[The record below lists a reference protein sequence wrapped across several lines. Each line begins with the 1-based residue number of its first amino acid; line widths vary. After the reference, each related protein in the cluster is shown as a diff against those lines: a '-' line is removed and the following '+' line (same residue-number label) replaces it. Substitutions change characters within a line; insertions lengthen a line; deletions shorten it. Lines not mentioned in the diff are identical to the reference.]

1 MSTMAL
7 NALYHEKILVKIL
20 ANIYADA
27 TLGHLLGFKG
37 GTAAYLFYELD
48 RFSVDLDFDL
58 LDSSREDFVM
68 DRVQAILLQYGT
80 IKEAEKKRWNLLF
93 ILAYDEKEKN
103 AQNVKVEINRRDFG
117 SQYDQRSYLG
127 ISIPVMTKE
136 DMFAHKLMAMVERIG
151 RSNRD
156 IFDVWFFAKQQ
167 WPMNKRIIEERS
179 GTDIKSFLERAIAEL
194 EGFDNRYI
202 LQGLGELLND
212 KQKAWVKTRLKEE
225 ALFLL
230 KLELSTRKKV

>member
-1 MSTMAL
+1 MAL